1 MHGCRKKLGLI
12 AVRRR
17 NSVASYAD
25 SRDNGA
31 SGRTAA
37 IIVQVSDGKPN
48 SERSPA
54 ALIGSDP
61 IDEGAASDAA
71 PPRSLPD
78 LRGLKHGVTL
88 TRPPNSMRS
97 K

>member
-12 AVRRR
+12 AVCRRD
-17 NSVASYAD
+17 SVASYAD
-25 SRDNGA
+25 SRDDGA
-31 SGRTAA
+31 SGRTGA
-37 IIVQVSDGKPN
+37 IVIQVSAGKPN

-61 IDEGAASDAA
+61 IDEGADSDAT

-78 LRGLKHGVTL
+78 LPGLKHGVTL
-88 TRPPNSMRS
+88 T
-97 K
+97 